1 MSSILGSYR
10 ALVEGTITP
19 AELDETTKFQKYNL
33 YNSNDAK
40 KLSQTIRDAQGETD
54 DKKAQALWK
63 DALKQ
68 AKDLKAKASKIPPN
82 DFGDW
87 VIDLCL
93 KPIWWFL
100 GDVFISSARELI
112 LCWRCLVLRPWLT
125 SIRLSTISIETSINL
140 KPKR

>member
-100 GDVFISSARELI
+100 GDVFISSARGDS
-112 LCWRCLVLRPWLT
+112 VLEMSR
-125 SIRLSTISIETSINL
+125 SQAMAHFDQIINNIN
-140 KPKR
+140 RNIN